1 MTTVGGLVDRYRP
14 RWDSVRKLGALG
26 FSRRVDQEV
35 VRLLRRDEDM
45 RALLPTGQPGDL
57 RPVEIPGP
65 VEDIVVAQLETKL
78 ARAERDAQD
87 HKTNA
92 SDQIEAENTW
102 LRMDLAAAQAGL
114 RSKDAEE
121 MERLRELCMALISQ
135 QRTTLDVLENLV
147 QLGANSQTI

>member
-1 MTTVGGLVDRYRP
+1 MTAVGDLVDRYRS
-14 RWDSVRKLGALG
+14 RWDSVRKLGAQG

-35 VRLLRRDEDM
+35 VRLLRRDELM
-45 RALLPTGQPGDL
+45 RGLLPTGQPGDL

-78 ARAERDAQD
+78 ARAERDTQD
-87 HKTNA
+87 PKTNA
-92 SDQIEAENTW
+92 TDQTEAENTW

-121 MERLRELCMALISQ
+121 MERLRALCVALISQ
-135 QRTTLDVLENLV
+135 QRATLDVLENLV
-147 QLGANSQTI
+147 RPGVNSQTI